1 MGLRRLAPPHLVLT
15 GYCAGLCLA
24 LVWRPPASTL
34 ALAAAALAACAWVLA
49 TVLARTWA
57 QSTLRPRSAAALAAP
72 LLLTA
77 VFLAAGT
84 ATGSARLDALER
96 SDLAPRTGAY
106 VSLRATLVDLPVRDE
121 DELTLAVKVTAV
133 DGVAVDEPAHLR
145 LKLDD
150 DAVVPL
156 DHCGP
161 LTEGA
166 LLALDDV
173 EIEDLPEPPEDGGFD
188 YGRYLRRRGEHVVL
202 TAAYEDLRLVGR
214 RPGLQGL
221 VDRLRL
227 SSRAHLRVGLRPPVR
242 DVLQGMVLGDD
253 EGVEQQV
260 IDDFRASGLLHI
272 MAVSGENVV
281 LLCSMWSFV
290 LLLLGVP
297 RLPRTLVL
305 LPMVATYVLLTG
317 ASPSIVRAGVAGIVG
332 LLAVMVSRPTDGWLV
347 WLAPGAFLLTVNP
360 NSLFDVSFQ
369 LSFGAVAGL
378 LLLSRPLTRLLGFL
392 PGPLAEQAGVTTA
405 ASLSTTPI
413 SMLTFGSTSLVA
425 VAANLAGGFVLG
437 PIMFLGMLSLLLGF
451 VSGWVSLPFNLVAG
465 LFIGFLLEVAK
476 FFGRLPFAVY
486 EWQGVT
492 VWMTLALG
500 AATETA
506 LLWVLAR
513 RAGLGLRD
521 YVVQP
526 GRRALVVVLSAAV
539 TAAALVGAPVAPAAP
554 STPALT
560 YLSVGEGAATLLR
573 VPGGPTVLIDGGPEP
588 LGLRLKRL
596 GVDAVD
602 LLVVSHAHADHAAG
616 LADVVTRMPVR
627 TALLPSPPEPSDGL
641 RRLGA
646 ELAAAGVRVA
656 PCTRAVTTQGDGWAL
671 TVMPTRPPPG
681 EAGNQGEND
690 AALVVLVTIAGRRL
704 LVPGDA
710 EGEVLARLE
719 LPPCDV
725 VELPHH
731 GSRGGFDER
740 LLAELRPSLAVIS
753 VGPNKFGHP
762 TPEMLALLA
771 AARVPC
777 VRTDQDGDV
786 TVTATDEG
794 MAVTTGH

>member
-1 MGLRRLAPPHLVLT
+1 MVARPGVRPRPGRWRASPPRLALT
-15 GYCAGLCLA
+15 
-24 LVWRPPASTL
+24 V
-34 ALAAAALAACAWVLA
+34 
-49 TVLARTWA
+49 
-57 QSTLRPRSAAALAAP
+57 
-72 LLLTA
+72 
-77 VFLAAGT
+77 VFLVAG
-84 ATGSARLDALER
+84 ALIGGARLDTLAR
-96 SDLAPRTGAY
+96 SAIEPRVGDY
-106 VSLRATLVDLPVRDE
+106 VHLGATLVDLPVRKD
-121 DELTLAVKVTAV
+121 DQLDLAVKVTSV
-133 DGVAVDEPAHLR
+133 DDVAVDEPAHLR
-145 LKLDD
+145 LELDEEET
-150 DAVVPL
+150 VPL

-161 LTEGA
+161 LSEGA
-166 LLALDDV
+166 LLEVDGV
-173 EIEDLPEPPEDGGFD
+173 QIEELPGPPQDGGFD

-202 TAAYEDLRLVGR
+202 AAAYADLRLAGR
-214 RPGLQGL
+214 RSGVQGL

-227 SSRAHLRVGLRPPVR
+227 SSRAHLRTGLRPPVR

-253 EGVEQQV
+253 EGVEPQI

-332 LLAVMVSRPTDGWLV
+332 LLAVLVSRPTDGWLV

-360 NSLFDVSFQ
+360 NNLFDVSFQ

-413 SMLTFGSTSLVA
+413 SMLTFGSTSMVA

-451 VSGWVSLPFNLVAG
+451 ISSWVSLPLNLVAG

-476 FFGRLPFAVY
+476 FFGRLSFAVY
-486 EWQGVT
+486 EWQGVSL
-492 VWMTLALG
+492 WMALALG
-500 AATETA
+500 LGAEAA
-506 LLWVLAR
+506 LFWGLAR
-513 RAGLGLRD
+513 RAGVRLRD
-521 YVVQP
+521 YIAQP
-526 GRRALVVVLSAAV
+526 RRRAFVVVLTAAV
-539 TAAALVGAPVAPAAP
+539 AAAALVNAPVAPAAP

-560 YLSVGEGAATLLR
+560 YLDVGEGAAALLR

-596 GVDAVD
+596 GVSEVD

-616 LADVVTRMPVR
+616 LSDVVARLPVR

-641 RRLGA
+641 RRLAA
-646 ELAAAGVRVA
+646 ELSAAGVGVHA
-656 PCTRAVTTQGDGWAL
+656 CTQAVTAQGDGWSVSVL
-671 TVMPTRPPPG
+671 PTRPPPG
-681 EAGNQGEND
+681 ESGNQGEND
-690 AALVVLVTIAGRRL
+690 AALVVLVTISGHRL

-710 EGEVLARLE
+710 EGEVLGPARAAALRRRRAAPSRQPWRRRRGAARRAAAGARCHLGRTQQVRPPHARDARAARSGTGA
-719 LPPCDV
+719 LPSHRPGGRR
-725 VELPHH
+725 H
-731 GSRGGFDER
+731 GDGDGEGARRRGGR
-740 LLAELRPSLAVIS
+740 
-753 VGPNKFGHP
+753 
-762 TPEMLALLA
+762 ALS
-771 AARVPC
+771 RC
-777 VRTDQDGDV
+777 
-786 TVTATDEG
+786 
-794 MAVTTGH
+794 